1 MKGILMATRSRRP
14 ALLVGLAAAA
24 LLLGACGGEEAG
36 GGDGAPV
43 SARPA
48 QAKITLTSTD
58 TLTPFE
64 MQSGRYKFGWEAR
77 ECPGV
82 EFTLTGA
89 TQGFIYTKKSAQ
101 KAFSAIVSEVPAD
114 TYTLAQ
120 INPACTVWTVRIDRI
135 GN

>member
-1 MKGILMATRSRRP
+1 MSSRNRRP
-14 ALLVGLAAAA
+14 ALLAGLAAAVFLIA
-24 LLLGACGGEEAG
+24 ACGGEEPGVDG
-36 GGDGAPV
+36 GGGAPA

-48 QAKITLTSTD
+48 QEKVTLTSTD
-58 TLTPFE
+58 AATPFQL
-64 MQSGRYKFGWEAR
+64 QSGRYKFGWEAR

-82 EFTLTGA
+82 EFTMTGS
-89 TQGFIYTKKSAQ
+89 TQGFVYTKKSAQ

-120 INPACTVWTVRIDRI
+120 VNPECTVWTVRIDRV

>member
-1 MKGILMATRSRRP
+1 MSTRTRRP
-14 ALLVGLAAAA
+14 ALLAGLAAAI
-24 LLLGACGGEEAG
+24 LLVGACGEQTPG

-48 QAKITLTSTD
+48 QAKIEITSTD
-58 TLTPFE
+58 AAVPFAL
-64 MQSGRYKFGWEAR
+64 QAGRYKFGWEAR

-82 EFTLTGA
+82 EFTMTGSA
-89 TQGFIYTKKSAQ
+89 QGFVYTKKSAQ
-101 KAFSAIVSEVPAD
+101 KAFSAIVSDVPED

-120 INPACTVWTVRIDRI
+120 VNAACTVWTVRIDRV